1 MPVYLDTKY
10 PTHDRQAGSKRLCEE
25 PQAPF
30 QERSSR
36 CLTIGLINN
45 MPDGA
50 LEATERQFI
59 SLLDSASDGIQIRLL
74 LYALPG
80 VPRRELAEHR
90 VRNFYSSVE
99 LLWDRHLDG
108 LIVTGR
114 EPLTPNLAD
123 EPYWGS
129 FTRVLEWAQQNTHST
144 VWSCLAAHA
153 AILHMDG
160 IRRIKND
167 DKQFGIF
174 ESARISDHQ
183 LTAGAASSFRLPH
196 SRWNGIPEDELTDSG
211 YSVLTRSSDV
221 GVDTFVKQQRKLFV
235 FFQGH
240 PEYESDT
247 LLHEYRRDVGRY
259 LKGETDKYPSM
270 PQNYFDETTVGAL
283 TVLRER
289 AISCR
294 GKDLLTEASTAL
306 GSSRIE
312 NTWRSTAACIYRNWL
327 EYICTEKENTLRSTK
342 IKVNP
347 GACRLRGTCSN
358 CTNAG
363 AGSTQVSIAMSVLRK
378 STPCQR
384 AGED

>member
-10 PTHDRQAGSKRLCEE
+10 PTHDRQARSKWLGEG
-25 PQAPF
+25 PLAPF
-30 QERSSR
+30 QERSSN

-59 SLLDSASDGIQIRLL
+59 SLLDSASDGMQIRLL

-123 EPYWGS
+123 EPYWES
-129 FTRVLEWAQQNTHST
+129 FTRVLEWAQENTHAT

-160 IRRIKND
+160 IRRIKNN

-174 ESARISDHQ
+174 ESARLSDHP

-211 YSVLTRSSDV
+211 YSVLTRSADV
-221 GVDTFVKQQRKLFV
+221 GVDTFVKQQRSLFV

-247 LLHEYRRDVGRY
+247 LLLEYRRDVGRY
-259 LKGETDKYPSM
+259 LKGETEKYPSM

-294 GKDLLTEASTAL
+294 GKDLLTEVSTAL
-306 GSSRIE
+306 GSGRIE

-327 EYICTEKENTLRSTK
+327 EHICAEKENTLRSTRV
-342 IKVNP
+342 KVTTAP
-347 GACRLRGTCSN
+347 VGFAVPVQAATMQMPVQLK
-358 CTNAG
+358 
-363 AGSTQVSIAMSVLRK
+363 SV
-378 STPCQR
+378 
-384 AGED
+384 